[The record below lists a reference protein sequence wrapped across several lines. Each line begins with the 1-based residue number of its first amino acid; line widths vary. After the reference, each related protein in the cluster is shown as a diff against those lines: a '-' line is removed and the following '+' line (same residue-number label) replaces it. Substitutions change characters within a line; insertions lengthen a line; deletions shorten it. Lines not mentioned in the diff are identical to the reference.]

1 MAATTM
7 VRNNEMTEIVSGFTA
22 RYDEVIKSNGA
33 GALEL
38 YAEGIGIYES
48 AEKVRDLAFDLAKKF
63 GQSWGKASI
72 AAAFGVKPAAANV
85 MVSVVDYLSRFE
97 DDGTSPLDVR
107 KAVYAVH
114 NTTGT
119 GTVALSNALAI
130 RASKLKEGKTLKYG
144 DVVRTSA
151 QLVKAAT
158 EPEKAPKT
166 VEETATAIIDR
177 LVKASKELN
186 DLVSQGYVLTD
197 EQQVKTASAKA
208 RLA

>member
-1 MAATTM
+1 MGTSTM
-7 VRNNEMTEIVSGFTA
+7 VRNNEMAEIVSGFTA
-22 RYDEVIKSNGA
+22 RYDEVIANNGN
-33 GALEL
+33 GSLDL
-38 YAEGIGIYES
+38 YAEGIGIYEN
-48 AEKVRDLAFDLAKKF
+48 AEKVRDMSFDLAKKF

-130 RASKLKEGKTLKYG
+130 RAGKLKDGKSLKYS
-144 DVVRTSA
+144 DVVNASK

-158 EPEKAPKT
+158 EPEQAPKT
-166 VEETATAIIDR
+166 VEETATAVLGRI
-177 LVKASKELN
+177 VKASKELS

-197 EQQVKTASAKA
+197 EQQVIVASVKA